1 MGLFKLSHFHVHN
14 FSCAWFLYCKCVYVY
29 LNRYMI
35 YDTWNILSMLYCF
48 GQLFLANTCRGA
60 FFLTPQKKSGVVEC
74 GVFVRAF
81 SFRMTPFGCRCVN
94 NAPFFPLAQCRS
106 SLGILATRRSKKSAW
121 LKWSSFADNP
131 CTFVFLFGGFGETK
145 WCNCA

>member
-1 MGLFKLSHFHVHN
+1 
-14 FSCAWFLYCKCVYVY
+14 
-29 LNRYMI
+29 MI

-145 WCNCA
+145 

>member
-1 MGLFKLSHFHVHN
+1 
-14 FSCAWFLYCKCVYVY
+14 
-29 LNRYMI
+29 MI

-131 CTFVFLFGGFGETK
+131 CTFVCFVLGVLAKQNYAIARNICTMPMYIGYVMMCIQNVYQKMF
-145 WCNCA
+145 

>member
-1 MGLFKLSHFHVHN
+1 M
-14 FSCAWFLYCKCVYVY
+14 CIRIY
-29 LNRYMI
+29 LNRYMNDMI
-35 YDTWNILSMLYCF
+35 HGTFCQCCNCF

-106 SLGILATRRSKKSAW
+106 SLGILATRRSKKKCMAKVEFFCRQSMY
-121 LKWSSFADNP
+121 L
-131 CTFVFLFGGFGETK
+131 CVFVWGFWRNK
-145 WCNCA
+145 IMQLRAIYVQCQCILDM